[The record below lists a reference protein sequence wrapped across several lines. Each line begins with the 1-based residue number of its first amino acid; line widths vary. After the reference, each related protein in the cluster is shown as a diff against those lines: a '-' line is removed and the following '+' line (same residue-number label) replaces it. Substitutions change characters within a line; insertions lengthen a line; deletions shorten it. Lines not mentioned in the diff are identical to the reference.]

1 MGAPLGNEFWK
12 LRKDLSETGK
22 KLTPEQIL
30 TKAQEYI
37 TRCATD
43 PLKQQDFRGKD
54 IVEVSLNK
62 MRAMSLEGLYFYLDI
77 SKDTWQN
84 WKKDSKYLAIITRVE
99 NLMFTYNFEGAS
111 ANLLNQNIIAK
122 KLGLVDKKEL
132 EHKGLNLGKAYE
144 EQYTD

>member
-1 MGAPLGNEFWK
+1 MSAPKGNKFWT
-12 LRKDLSETGK
+12 LRKDLTETGK
-22 KLTPEQIL
+22 KLTPGDIL
-30 TKAQEYI
+30 VKSQEYI

-54 IVEVSLNK
+54 IVEVSLDK
-62 MRAMSLEGLYFYLDI
+62 MRAMSLEGLYFHLDI

-111 ANLLNQNIIAK
+111 ANLLNQNIIAR
-122 KLGLVDKKEL
+122 KLGIADNTNHSIKT
-132 EHKGLNLGKAYE
+132 
-144 EQYTD
+144 EQPLFPD